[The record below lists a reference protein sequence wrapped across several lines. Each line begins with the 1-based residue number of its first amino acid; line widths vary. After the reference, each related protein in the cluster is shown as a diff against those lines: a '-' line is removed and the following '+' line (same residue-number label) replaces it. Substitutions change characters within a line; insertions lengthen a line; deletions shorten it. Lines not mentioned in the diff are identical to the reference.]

1 MVRGYVFLWWD
12 TELERLSLLGRAG
25 AGADLGR
32 GTLMSKEFDF
42 VIVGGGSAGAV
53 IATRLSEDTG
63 CSVALVEAGGPP
75 PDHEMMPAAVAS
87 LQLDPQFDWMFTAD
101 PGNAGLGLRDKRMA
115 VPRGKMLGGSSG
127 LNYMAYVRGHP
138 GDFDHW
144 AAQGATG
151 WSYDDV
157 LPYFIKSEDLKP
169 SNEIAIDSEA
179 HGTGGPLGVSV
190 RSPVI
195 PASRDFV
202 KAAETT
208 GIPTGDYNGRNRGG
222 AAGVASLFQTTTRN
236 GMRSST
242 YRAFLQGPVESRS
255 NLTIIPHAHVT
266 KVVLSGDAGNRTATG
281 IEYRDA
287 EGATHSITATREVIL
302 SAGAVGSPQ
311 ILMLSG
317 IGPRREIEA
326 VDIECLHELPGV
338 GKNLKDH
345 LHCPLFFEAAGI
357 GLPVAQ
363 VGISAGPDALRAPA
377 GPLPADPAD
386 DASLPPEL
394 ADLKAEAERRLTE
407 WTQTGESLVSSS
419 LYDAVAFFST
429 GLGDEHSHDAQIGYV
444 PCGYDASLL
453 GERLRIDLDT
463 FFADPAKT
471 LAADQENMLLL
482 ANPVLPHSKGEIVLE
497 SADPMAPP
505 IIRMNYFTDPHDL
518 KVMVAVMRKCLDIAA
533 NWPGEIQPGPLNVPP
548 ALAKK
553 HGYVEG
559 GPLSDALLEN
569 MALHYSTT
577 VYHLCSTC
585 RMGEVVD
592 PELRVNGIANLRVA
606 DASVMPDIISGN
618 TNAASIMIGEK
629 ASDMIIAE
637 YALKQSDAA

>member
-1 MVRGYVFLWWD
+1 
-12 TELERLSLLGRAG
+12 
-25 AGADLGR
+25 
-32 GTLMSKEFDF
+32 MSKEFDF

-75 PDHEMMPAAVAS
+75 PDHEMMPAAVAA
-87 LQLDPQFDWMFTAD
+87 LQLDPQTDWMFTAD
-101 PGNAGLGLRDKRMA
+101 PGNAGLGLRDKLMP

-138 GDFDHW
+138 GDFDYW
-144 AAQGATG
+144 EAQGATG

-169 SNEIAIDSEA
+169 SNEISIDSEA

-202 KAAETT
+202 KAAEMT
-208 GIPTGDYNGRNRGG
+208 GIPMGDYNGRNRGG
-222 AAGVASLFQTTTRN
+222 PAGVASLFQTTTRN

-242 YRAFLQGPVESRS
+242 YRAFLQGPVENRS

-266 KVVLSGDAGNRTATG
+266 KIVLSGGPDNRTANG

-287 EGATHSITATREVIL
+287 EGATQSITATREVIL

-345 LHCPLFFEAAGI
+345 LHCPLFFPAAGI
-357 GLPVAQ
+357 GLSIAQ

-377 GPLPADPAD
+377 GPLPADPAN

-394 ADLKAEAERRLTE
+394 ADLKAEAERRLTQ
-407 WTQTGESLVSSS
+407 WTETGESLVSSS

-444 PCGYDASLL
+444 PCGYDAGLL
-453 GERLRIDLDT
+453 GDRLRIDLDT
-463 FFADPAKT
+463 FFEDSAKI

-482 ANPVLPHSKGEIVLE
+482 ANPVLPHSKGEIVLA
-497 SADPMAPP
+497 SADPTVAP

-533 NWPGEIQPGPLNVPP
+533 NWPGEVKPGPLNVPP

-569 MALHYSTT
+569 MALHYSVT

-585 RMGEVVD
+585 RIGDVVD
-592 PELRVNGIANLRVA
+592 PELRVNGVANLRVA
-606 DASVMPDIISGN
+606 DASVMPDIVSGN

-629 ASDMIIAE
+629 ASDLIIAE
-637 YALKQSDAA
+637 YALKNIDAA

>member
-1 MVRGYVFLWWD
+1 MSD
-12 TELERLSLLGRAG
+12 TY
-25 AGADLGR
+25 
-32 GTLMSKEFDF
+32 DF
-42 VIVGGGSAGAV
+42 IIVGGGSAGAV
-53 IATRLSEDTG
+53 IAARLSEDPG
-63 CSVALVEAGGPP
+63 CRVALVEAGGPP
-75 PDHEMMPAAVAS
+75 PDHELMPAAVAS
-87 LQLDPQFDWMFTAD
+87 LQLDPQVDWMYTAD
-101 PGNAGLGLRDKRMA
+101 PGNAGLGLVDNVMA

-138 GDFDHW
+138 GDFDAW
-144 AAQGATG
+144 AEAGATG

-157 LPYFIKSEDLKP
+157 LPYFIKSEDLAP
-169 SNEIAIDSEA
+169 SNEISVDSDA

-202 KAAETT
+202 KAAGSA
-208 GIPTGDYNGRNRGG
+208 GIPTGDYNGRDRGG
-222 AAGVASLFQTTTRN
+222 PAGVASLFQTTTRK

-242 YRAFLQGPVESRS
+242 YRAFLAGDTEERA

-266 KVVLSGDAGNRTATG
+266 RVLLSDGDEDLTATG

-287 EGATHSITATREVIL
+287 QGTLQQISAARDVIL

-326 VDIECLHELPGV
+326 VDIVCRHALPGV

-345 LHCPLFFEAAGI
+345 LHCALFFPAPGI
-357 GLPVAQ
+357 GLPIAE
-363 VGISAGPDALRAPA
+363 VGVSAGPDALRSPA

-386 DASLPPEL
+386 DASMSPEL
-394 ADLKAEAERRLTE
+394 AGLKAEAERRVGQWME
-407 WTQTGESLVSSS
+407 TGESLVSSS

-429 GLGDEHSHDAQIGYV
+429 GLGDTHSHDAQIAYV
-444 PCGYDASLL
+444 PCGYDAGLL
-453 GERLRIDLDT
+453 GERLRIDLST
-463 FFADPAKT
+463 FFEDAEKT
-471 LAADQENMLLL
+471 LAPDQENMILL
-482 ANPVLPHSKGEIVLE
+482 ANPVLPHSKGEIVLA
-497 SADPMAPP
+497 SADPSDAP

-518 KVMVAVMRKCLDIAA
+518 KVMVAVMRKALDIAA
-533 NWPGEIQPGPLNVPP
+533 NWPGETKPGPLNVPP

-553 HGYVEG
+553 HGYEPG
-559 GPLSDALLEN
+559 ETPSDALLEN

-592 PELRVNGIANLRVA
+592 AELRVSGVRNLRVA

-618 TNAASIMIGEK
+618 TNAATIMIGEK
-629 ASDMIIAE
+629 AADILSAE
-637 YALKQSDAA
+637 YALQRSDAA